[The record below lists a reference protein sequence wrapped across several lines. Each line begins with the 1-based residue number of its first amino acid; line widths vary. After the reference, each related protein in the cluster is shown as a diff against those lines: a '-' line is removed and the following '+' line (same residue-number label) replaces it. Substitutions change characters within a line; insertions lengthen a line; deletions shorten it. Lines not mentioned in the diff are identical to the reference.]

1 MHEMSIAQSVI
12 EIINEE
18 MEKND
23 ATILRS
29 IRLNIGKMSAIVP
42 DSLSFCFEVITAGT
56 KLEGAQMIMDIIP
69 MKGYCQGCEREFEI
83 EDYAF
88 VCPSCGSTQIK
99 AISGQELSIVEIEVD

>member
-1 MHEMSIAQSVI
+1 MHEMSIIQSVI

-42 DSLSFCFEVITAGT
+42 DSLSFCFEVITTGT
-56 KLEGAQMIMDIIP
+56 RLEGA
-69 MKGYCQGCEREFEI
+69 
-83 EDYAF
+83 
-88 VCPSCGSTQIK
+88 
-99 AISGQELSIVEIEVD
+99 